1 MDPLY
6 GCAKGKDIQ
15 DMSRVA
21 LWCKLA
27 PYVTRVAK
35 LSPLFAVSYLETVGR
50 DPSAHVCI
58 VKGKPKLMTCTAC
71 RKVRYCQKKKMPEN
85 GLVST
90 QDVL

>member
-1 MDPLY
+1 
-6 GCAKGKDIQ
+6 
-15 DMSRVA
+15 MSRVA

-71 RKVRYCQKKKMPEN
+71 RKVRYGQKKNARKWI
-85 GLVST
+85 GQYTRRAVSCKP
-90 QDVL
+90 